1 MMVKKN
7 SVIDLITY
15 ISLALMIVL
24 VIVFLKYKFSLRK
37 ENFSEPDKIIIKDS
51 FYDLTSS
58 EFSPLFSD
66 TPSDNKVNDKIGG
79 SNLCIYK
86 TDTANNKIIDI
97 ECISSGEM
105 QNALSLPEFRKT
117 NVCIDEECINLDDV
131 YILTGKKPFKLV
143 NNSDYRP
150 NVTNKSALDCVYYK
164 NNPGYLGKTCKS
176 KEIRS
181 GADRGIP
188 TLANTKCY
196 NNINTNFIITP
207 GTFTKGMARDADP
220 TVGMHAHDTGGAG
233 GDIRVAPVH
242 D

>member
-7 SVIDLITY
+7 NVLDLITY

-24 VIVFLKYKFSLRK
+24 VLVFLKYKFSLRK

-66 TPSDNKVNDKIGG
+66 TPERDTINYKVGG

-86 TDTANNKIIDI
+86 TDTSNKVTDI
-97 ECISSGEM
+97 ECISSGELK
-105 QNALSLPEFRKT
+105 NALSLPEFRKT
-117 NVCIDEECINLDDV
+117 NVCIDEECINLEDV
-131 YILTGKKPFKLV
+131 YILTGKKPFKLA
-143 NNSDYRP
+143 NNSDHRP

-164 NNPGYLGKTCKS
+164 NNPGYLGKSCDSAEIKS
-176 KEIRS
+176 
-181 GADRGIP
+181 GTDRGIP

-196 NNINTNFIITP
+196 NSTNINFIMTP
-207 GTFTKGMARDADP
+207 GTFTKEMARDEDP
-220 TVGMHAHDTGGAG
+220 TVGLHSPDTGGAG
-233 GDIRVAPVH
+233 GDILVAPVH